1 MRPLPS
7 AFNTETKEVLM
18 RTMAGVLTLVAIAAS
33 TPIRLLVS
41 VGDFLEV
48 IQITLHT
55 LLT

>member
-1 MRPLPS
+1 
-7 AFNTETKEVLM
+7 M